1 VWTDHSK
8 PQFVSLG
15 YAELSTWKCL
25 GWSGRF
31 KIEQVDELSI
41 KIVDSKANKSYY
53 PKVVISMDGNTVY
66 VRIQNQ
72 DTNNPPYMI
81 NNLTTY
87 DINFRQKPNEGN
99 KTFTDTDF
107 RKCGPN

>member
-1 VWTDHSK
+1 
-8 PQFVSLG
+8 
-15 YAELSTWKCL
+15 
-25 GWSGRF
+25 
-31 KIEQVDELSI
+31 
-41 KIVDSKANKSYY
+41 
-53 PKVVISMDGNTVY
+53 MDGNTVY

-99 KTFTDTDF
+99 KTFTGKFSILNIEIGCFKEHLID
-107 RKCGPN
+107 